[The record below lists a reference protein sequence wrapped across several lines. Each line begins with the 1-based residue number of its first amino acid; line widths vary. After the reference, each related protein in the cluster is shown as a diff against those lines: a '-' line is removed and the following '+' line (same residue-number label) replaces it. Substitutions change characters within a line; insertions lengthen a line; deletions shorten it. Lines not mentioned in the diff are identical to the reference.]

1 VTADRWADVER
12 LCRAALDVEPA
23 ARAAFLDEACAGD
36 AELRREVES
45 LLAQESH
52 ADAFLEVPAVQRAE
66 AGGTAFAR
74 GQILN
79 ELRRGPAGTRQGLKP
94 GTKLGPY
101 EVIGL
106 LGAGGMGEVY
116 RARDTRLG
124 RTVAVKILPDILA
137 ADPDRRRRFEHEA
150 RAASALNHPHICVL
164 FDAGEAVPLGPD
176 GLAPGAERP
185 APLHYFV
192 MEHLEGETLA
202 ARIARGPVP
211 ADDVLEW
218 GAQIADALAAAH
230 RAGLVHRDLKPGN
243 VMLTGNGAHR
253 SRARDVKLLDFGL
266 AKLRPAESG
275 EPTPDRAGPAA
286 ESITAPGQIV
296 GTLPYMAPE
305 QLEGRDADAR
315 TDIWA
320 LGAILYEMVTGVRA
334 FQAATSASLTAAIL
348 EHEPA
353 PISSTRPMTPSALE
367 RLIRKCLAK
376 DPDARWQSA
385 RDVADELR
393 WLREPRTEGVTA
405 AEHVLPK
412 LRRALRAAI
421 VVAGAL
427 LLVALGAGAMWR
439 LRPSSPSA
447 SLAGLSIEVRP
458 ADEINAGGRSTPV
471 FTPGGYSTSLTWTPD
486 GQTLVFVG
494 RRSGVQQLY
503 LRRLD
508 AAEATPL
515 PDTDGAQVPAVSAD
529 GEWVAFWA
537 GGSIR
542 KVRLTGGPTQE
553 MVPGLALPPKGMA
566 WSDRGELFYAPYVSD
581 KSEIWK
587 VPVQGAPVGLTTA
600 GDSFGQRMPWPLP
613 GGRAL
618 LYTVRKRYWTWGDEE
633 VVALPLPNGQPKILL
648 RDAADARY
656 LPTGHLVFL
665 RRGTLYA
672 VAFDAE
678 RLEVHGPQVALLGSV
693 AQSLFAWNAD
703 DISGAGQ
710 FAIAA
715 NGTLAWLRSTTVS
728 PPSAELVEVDRAG
741 RVVPLP
747 ISNWATGGPDVWEVH
762 TSPDGRQ
769 LALTILNT
777 QERGI
782 WLYDL
787 ERHSLRPMLRDG
799 EAQWLAWSPDGRLF
813 FYWLQDG
820 RHSIAALPVDSDGN
834 TRPQVFASGPRVV
847 IPVSFDPE
855 GRLVGLRDSREIVKL
870 TLTNGQARVDPLH
883 ETRYAEGWPSVSP
896 DGRWLA
902 YGASGSDPTVN
913 TLQTEVYVRPFPGS
927 GNAVLVS
934 VGGGRSPAWNPSGGE
949 LFYVTLRDPRGS
961 ASMMAVDFTPGTP
974 PNIGHPRR
982 LFDFDA
988 SELLSC
994 VPARCFGVA
1003 PDGQHF
1009 YTMRAPQPPPPP
1021 AVTHI
1026 NIVPDWFEEL
1036 NAKVPRR

>member
-150 RAASALNHPHICVL
+150 RAASALNHPHICAL
-164 FDAGEAVPLGPD
+164 FDVGESILPNPESRTPNPVSVSYL
-176 GLAPGAERP
+176 
-185 APLHYFV
+185 V

-393 WLREPRTEGVTA
+393 WLREPG
-405 AEHVLPK
+405 
-412 LRRALRAAI
+412 
-421 VVAGAL
+421 
-427 LLVALGAGAMWR
+427 ALGAPAATVSTGGVRSWR
-439 LRPSSPSA
+439 LGIGGIAVLLAMAVGGTALTVTWLTRRTASRAAPAVTRSSIS
-447 SLAGLSIEVRP
+447 VDP
-458 ADEINAGGRSTPV
+458 AERVESMPQVVTGGHRTAIAIA
-471 FTPGGYSTSLTWTPD
+471 PD
-486 GQTLVFVG
+486 GRRIAFVG
-494 RRSGVQQLY
+494 RTGDTGRLYVRALAGYSASPYPGTESAECPVFSPDGNWIAFYAAGRLMKIPAAGGPVTQICATGLPVPPMGVSWG
-503 LRRLD
+503 D
-508 AAEATPL
+508 
-515 PDTDGAQVPAVSAD
+515 DGKLVFAGPNGGLLQVPADGGTPASLTRLQPGEVSH
-529 GEWVAFWA
+529 
-537 GGSIR
+537 
-542 KVRLTGGPTQE
+542 RL
-553 MVPGLALPPKGMA
+553 
-566 WSDRGELFYAPYVSD
+566 PYV
-581 KSEIWK
+581 
-587 VPVQGAPVGLTTA
+587 
-600 GDSFGQRMPWPLP
+600 LP
-613 GGRAL
+613 GSRWVL
-618 LYTVRKRYWTWGDEE
+618 FTVRATTFLWGTEQ
-633 VVALPLPNGQPKILL
+633 VVAQSLSTGERKTLL
-648 RDAADARY
+648 ERGAVDARFV
-656 LPTGHLVFL
+656 PTGHLVYL
-665 RRGTLYA
+665 RSGTLA
-672 VAFDAE
+672 ARAFDLATMSVSGPE
-678 RLEVHGPQVALLGSV
+678 YGLVEHVAHALESTNTLYR
-693 AQSLFAWNAD
+693 
-703 DISGAGQ
+703 SGAGQ
-710 FAIAA
+710 YAVSGR
-715 NGTLAWLRSTTVS
+715 GTLIYLRGDMPASTQIELLVIDRRGRTTV
-728 PPSAELVEVDRAG
+728 
-741 RVVPLP
+741 LP
-747 ISNWATGGPDVWEVH
+747 TETFIFGHGLAL
-762 TSPDGRQ
+762 SPDGRTAVVPTSGRDRFGLWLVDSENGRRTLRFSEGEFFWPVWTPDGRRIVFNWNVSGKRA
-769 LALTILNT
+769 LA
-777 QERGI
+777 
-782 WLYDL
+782 
-787 ERHSLRPMLRDG
+787 
-799 EAQWLAWSPDGRLF
+799 WLAADSTAPPELLVEGRHLLPLTWSPDGKVLLAATGGDEVSRIGTVSLDDPTRAF
-813 FYWLQDG
+813 HLLLDTPQNQAN
-820 RHSIAALPVDSDGN
+820 AAL
-834 TRPQVFASGPRVV
+834 
-847 IPVSFDPE
+847 
-855 GRLVGLRDSREIVKL
+855 
-870 TLTNGQARVDPLH
+870 
-883 ETRYAEGWPSVSP
+883 SP
-896 DGRWLA
+896 DGRWLLF
-902 YGASGSDPTVN
+902 ASDETGRPEIY
-913 TLQTEVYVRPFPGS
+913 LQRFPGPGVRHQVSTS
-927 GNAVLVS
+927 GGMN
-934 VGGGRSPAWNPSGGE
+934 PAWNPRGGE
-949 LFYVTLRDPRGS
+949 LFWVAPGTGTDQAGKRWLMS
-961 ASMMAVDFTPGTP
+961 ASFTAQPGPSVGVARPLFEYPRSPWPYGRSYEVFPDGDRFLTARARRTSRAAPATEIALVDQW
-974 PNIGHPRR
+974 
-982 LFDFDA
+982 
-988 SELLSC
+988 SEELRSK
-994 VPARCFGVA
+994 VPAGR
-1003 PDGQHF
+1003 
-1009 YTMRAPQPPPPP
+1009 
-1021 AVTHI
+1021 
-1026 NIVPDWFEEL
+1026 
-1036 NAKVPRR
+1036 